1 MSEQMSKDEF
11 IAKYKGI
18 IEPLMV
24 YLPWLLGASGS
35 AAGSVYG
42 DQDIANNSV
51 PFMVYDSNLMRFV
64 KEVGN
69 TALMDRNYPY
79 VYSRNRIR
87 TVADEHKAIEKAT
100 FTDVYVLNGIFSKYV
115 LGGRTK
121 GTLWSEGVRN
131 GVFLKLLEK
140 YKELL
145 EFWEGT
151 TMRDY

>member
-35 AAGSVYG
+35 AAGSIYDG
-42 DQDIANNSV
+42 QDIATNSLS
-51 PFMVYDSNLMRFV
+51 FMVFDGNLMRFV

-69 TALMDRNYPY
+69 TTLMDRNYPY

-87 TVADEHKAIEKAT
+87 TVSDELNAISKASIN
-100 FTDVYVLNGIFSKYV
+100 DVNVLNGIFSKYV

-121 GTLWSEGVRN
+121 AALWNEGVKN

-151 TMRDY
+151 TIRDY